1 MSGANGLWITAPDR
15 AQIRPADMGEGSLVT
30 TLFTGISRGTER
42 LVLSGTIPD
51 SERDRMRAPFQ
62 QGDFPFPVKYGYSA
76 VGQATEG
83 AYAGRAVFALY
94 PHQDQFR
101 LPDDALIPL
110 PDGLPPERAVLA
122 ANMETAL
129 NILWDSGAGAGDRI
143 TVIGAGLVGLLV
155 AHLAARLPGA
165 EVTVID
171 TQTARAG
178 IATRMGGTFTTPED
192 AQADQDVVIHT
203 SASQAGLVQALSLAA
218 PQATITE
225 ASWHGAAQ
233 IALPLGGAFH
243 SRRLR
248 IVSSQ
253 VGSVPPERAP
263 RWTLRRR
270 LTKALDLLADDRL
283 DHLISGETPF
293 DRIADAYPD
302 ILADPAT
309 LCHRI
314 TY

>member
-1 MSGANGLWITAPDR
+1 M
-15 AQIRPADMGEGSLVT
+15 
-30 TLFTGISRGTER
+30 
-42 LVLSGTIPD
+42 
-51 SERDRMRAPFQ
+51 
-62 QGDFPFPVKYGYSA
+62 
-76 VGQATEG
+76 
-83 AYAGRAVFALY
+83 
-94 PHQDQFR
+94 
-101 LPDDALIPL
+101 
-110 PDGLPPERAVLA
+110 
-122 ANMETAL
+122 
-129 NILWDSGAGAGDRI
+129 
-143 TVIGAGLVGLLV
+143 
-155 AHLAARLPGA
+155 
-165 EVTVID
+165 
-171 TQTARAG
+171 
-178 IATRMGGTFTTPED
+178 
-192 AQADQDVVIHT
+192 
-203 SASQAGLVQALSLAA
+203 SLAA